1 MWTGLA
7 DSKRQVHRTDVAT
20 SPPTMWTA
28 ASSEIVAC
36 YYAHATRTVYRLE
49 QHNPRSP
56 TPTRVDER
64 QQGPELSQRSG
75 LELDGRH
82 GSLRR
87 QARRQGPGNAVLF
100 RSRSVS
106 WIPAADERLDNSRL
120 PQEQADRALDAQ
132 AFPARAGATHEEA
145 RCSPGLTG
153 RASLPVPER
162 ANEKGGSGSQDRRAR
177 PHQRGAG
184 LRVFRR

>member
-1 MWTGLA
+1 MGSPFAGGVDAPASACLPRGRSSITARPRMKGYDADEILKLSAARRIQFNPQCGRGLA

-120 PQEQADRALDAQ
+120 
-132 AFPARAGATHEEA
+132 H
-145 RCSPGLTG
+145 
-153 RASLPVPER
+153 
-162 ANEKGGSGSQDRRAR
+162 
-177 PHQRGAG
+177 
-184 LRVFRR
+184 